1 MISFIL
7 VLLWSTFTYASEKS
21 QEETQYRRWTQ
32 ENWFEK
38 QLFDGLD
45 IAGLSKCKSCVRLFC
60 EESGA
65 AFFEEVL
72 DEENELWKLCKNDA
86 PNAEQKRRFLQ
97 YLLYKIKSES
107 CEKY

>member
-7 VLLWSTFTYASEKS
+7 VLLWSTFTYASEES
-21 QEETQYRRWTQ
+21 QEETQYRRWTE

-97 YLLYKIKSES
+97 YLLDKIKSES